1 MVVYNRTQEAMSQFQ
16 DEGVEDELPQP
27 LNLVDHFI
35 ALLLAVLIE
44 AGLFEALVA
53 MIQSSA
59 NTLTRKATL
68 LLGEILQMTN
78 RILPLSYAAQL
89 QVRHTVQFDY
99 ISLSQAL
106 PRLFNGATEFT
117 SPNERHVALTALS
130 SIDSLNRNQNKAL
143 RQARERNG

>member
-1 MVVYNRTQEAMSQFQ
+1 MSQFQ

-99 ISLSQAL
+99 ISLS
-106 PRLFNGATEFT
+106 
-117 SPNERHVALTALS
+117 
-130 SIDSLNRNQNKAL
+130 
-143 RQARERNG
+143 

>member
-1 MVVYNRTQEAMSQFQ
+1 MVVYNRTQEPMSQFQ